1 MLLIEQSH
9 LGVMACVSC
18 DEERPEW
25 VMFPTAV
32 AGVRFHKLASAESP
46 SWTPNQP
53 ILLKATF
60 THLLC
65 HRMQYVR
72 LITSIIQFT
81 VIGKTFR
88 VELENANRD
97 TSNKIK
103 SVKSLPMVVTDFPR
117 QEMVM
122 EFYFVG
128 GNCGLG
134 GLNLKVWI
142 ICSFCKVI
150 VLHLI
155 RCYFLAR
162 KIDIVEP
169 YPFRMDV
176 HKHAG
181 GCRQG

>member
-1 MLLIEQSH
+1 
-9 LGVMACVSC
+9 
-18 DEERPEW
+18 
-25 VMFPTAV
+25 
-32 AGVRFHKLASAESP
+32 
-46 SWTPNQP
+46 
-53 ILLKATF
+53 
-60 THLLC
+60 
-65 HRMQYVR
+65 MQHVR
-72 LITSIIQFT
+72 LITSINQFT

-103 SVKSLPMVVTDFPR
+103 SVQSLPMVVTDFPR
-117 QEMVM
+117 QKMVM

-128 GNCGLG
+128 NNCGLG
-134 GLNLKVWI
+134 GVNLKVSI
-142 ICSFCKVI
+142 ICSFRKVI

-162 KIDIVEP
+162 KIGIVEP

>member
-1 MLLIEQSH
+1 
-9 LGVMACVSC
+9 
-18 DEERPEW
+18 
-25 VMFPTAV
+25 
-32 AGVRFHKLASAESP
+32 
-46 SWTPNQP
+46 
-53 ILLKATF
+53 
-60 THLLC
+60 
-65 HRMQYVR
+65 MQYVR

-134 GLNLKVWI
+134 GLNLKV
-142 ICSFCKVI
+142 
-150 VLHLI
+150 
-155 RCYFLAR
+155 
-162 KIDIVEP
+162 
-169 YPFRMDV
+169 
-176 HKHAG
+176 
-181 GCRQG
+181 